1 MFVHEFTGFIY
12 IAYTYFSGH
21 RKLLQAMLIKIAVP
35 YKTKSNTLAA
45 SVTTALFL
53 SHIAARIVQK
63 IYKNHVKNTAGVP

>member
-1 MFVHEFTGFIY
+1 MSSRALFTLRI
-12 IAYTYFSGH
+12 
-21 RKLLQAMLIKIAVP
+21 LIFLVIESFFKPCLKIAVP